1 MNRIYETAKK
11 PKMHKYRDGQ
21 RQDKLSFNFT
31 DIFYGEKYDYQWGN

>member
-11 PKMHKYRDGQ
+11 PKMYKHRDGQ